1 MNTTTA
7 NDPVI
12 EIRQRLALALGAA
25 ILAAGL
31 ILVMF
36 VLPAEFA
43 VDPLGTGAKLGLLPL
58 GVVGQQVA
66 ALNKTTATGAAAGT
80 LNGIKI
86 SGITPNSGTET
97 ALKIGAGW
105 DTGLAIS
112 QNATGNAATIT
123 ATAAVSIM
131 RYGNT
136 TFGFMSVSLGNVA
149 NRCRSVA
156 PIRRVIA

>member
-1 MNTTTA
+1 QRHRDGVWLSSRRIPAIRLFPGLTMNTTTA

-66 ALNKTTATGAAAGT
+66 ALNKTTATGAAAGQ
-80 LNGIKI
+80 
-86 SGITPNSGTET
+86 
-97 ALKIGAGW
+97 GAI
-105 DTGLAIS
+105 L
-112 QNATGNAATIT
+112 
-123 ATAAVSIM
+123 
-131 RYGNT
+131 
-136 TFGFMSVSLGNVA
+136 VA
-149 NRCRSVA
+149 QD
-156 PIRRVIA
+156 